1 MLQITHH
8 NAKWSSQYEHSP

>member
-8 NAKWSSQYEHSP
+8 NAG